1 MSTTLAEKLKQAEA
15 SAEALRRELE
25 VEQACG
31 FAAALARATDAET
44 AVAAAREALANA
56 EQAWTCHKVAGSE
69 ATALT
74 KEREARG
81 GAIWDSRRAC
91 YYAIRNA
98 AEARDAAL
106 EDLKAAVKAAA
117 TVAAR
122 LTAEADRSIPK
133 WRGC

>member
-1 MSTTLAEKLKQAEA
+1 MTLTEKLKQAEA

-44 AVAAAREALANA
+44 AVTAAKEALANA

-81 GAIWDSRRAC
+81 GAIWRSMRDCDA
-91 YYAIRNA
+91 ALRNA
-98 AEARDAAL
+98 AAARDAAL
-106 EDLKAAVKAAA
+106 EDLKAAARAAA
-117 TVAAR
+117 AVAAR
-122 LTAEADRSIPK
+122 VTAETDRSLPK
-133 WRGC
+133 WSGY

>member
-31 FAAALARATDAET
+31 FAAALARANDAET
-44 AVAAAREALANA
+44 AIVAAKEAFAEA
-56 EQAWTCHKVAGSE
+56 EQAWTRHLVAGSE
-69 ATALT
+69 VAALT
-74 KEREARG
+74 KERETRG
-81 GAIWDSRRAC
+81 HAILQTRRDC
-91 YYAIRNA
+91 YVALRNA

-122 LTAEADRSIPK
+122 VTAEADRSIPK
-133 WRGC
+133 WSGY